1 MLCSLKL
8 RKNHTKN
15 ESNRGASTTRTRHR
29 NRIVLPPPP
38 KFYNTEKILPSVN
51 FLTLNFQYFYF
62 QLLSVSSMSRKRGNF
77 KNIIKRSP
85 TDPQPIPDP
94 GSIPDP
100 RSQIPDPRFRIDPR
114 SANSKRSN
122 VKCSNVQTLHSTKC
136 KIQSYV
142 VAYKLPYPGKY
153 PRIESTDN
161 STIIVKSLRI
171 SYWSL

>member
-29 NRIVLPPPP
+29 NRIVLPPHP

-51 FLTLNFQYFYF
+51 FLTSLNFQYFYF

-77 KNIIKRSP
+77 KNNLN
-85 TDPQPIPDP
+85 PQPIPNRSQIQDQ
-94 GSIPDP
+94 
-100 RSQIPDPRFRIDPR
+100 SQIPDRSR

-122 VKCSNVQTLHSTKC
+122 VKSVQTFKRYT
-136 KIQSYV
+136 V
-142 VAYKLPYPGKY
+142 RNVKY
-153 PRIESTDN
+153 NHT
-161 STIIVKSLRI
+161 
-171 SYWSL
+171 

>member
-77 KNIIKRSP
+77 KNYKTIPNRSP
-85 TDPQPIPDP
+85 TDPRSRIQD
-94 GSIPDP
+94 
-100 RSQIPDPRFRIDPR
+100 RSQIPDLGSIPDLPIPNVQMSSVQTF
-114 SANSKRSN
+114 KRYTVRN
-122 VKCSNVQTLHSTKC
+122 VKYNHT
-136 KIQSYV
+136 
-142 VAYKLPYPGKY
+142 
-153 PRIESTDN
+153 
-161 STIIVKSLRI
+161 
-171 SYWSL
+171 